1 MDEWEAEIHRL
12 EKALTQEGK
21 TWPEKRIREAA
32 LHHLIVETLLAQAAA
47 REGHSPTPE
56 EVQERLDQLAEEA
69 GGTEALTQRVTR
81 WGYPDLDA
89 FRQALA
95 RAMAATWMR
104 DHLLEQNLPAKTE
117 HVEVRQILLY
127 SAEEAQQALAL
138 LQQGTEFETLARS
151 YDPVTGGYLG
161 WMPRRVWPTQEMEEA
176 VFALEPGAYS
186 PVLTSPLGYHIVYVI
201 AREERDLAPWS
212 RRIWSRQVLE
222 DWLRRA
228 WEQGRVEILVP
239 GIEVHPALQP

>member
-1 MDEWEAEIHRL
+1 MRL
-12 EKALTQEGK
+12 QNKYALIPGASRPIGRAVARKFAKEGAFLFLPYYD
-21 TWPEKRIREAA
+21 WPD
-32 LHHLIVETLLAQAAA
+32 
-47 REGHSPTPE
+47 S
-56 EVQERLDQLAEEA
+56 
-69 GGTEALTQRVTR
+69 TR
-81 WGYPDLDA
+81 
-89 FRQALA
+89 
-95 RAMAATWMR
+95 
-104 DHLLEQNLPAKTE
+104 
-117 HVEVRQILLY
+117 
-127 SAEEAQQALAL
+127 
-138 LQQGTEFETLARS
+138 
-151 YDPVTGGYLG
+151 
-161 WMPRRVWPTQEMEEA
+161 EMEEA